1 MEVKSK
7 ENVLYSEGAEAVAQ
21 VARDMVDLSLIHISE
36 PTRPY

>member
-21 VARDMVDLSLIHISE
+21 VARDMVDVLALSRGAWL
-36 PTRPY
+36 RL